1 MDINEKKEIV
11 TALSEDFKKSKIIL
25 VTDYK
30 GLDVESVTKLR
41 SELTKSNVDFKVV
54 KNTLLR
60 RASKDNDAALIEEL
74 FTGPTAVAVSY
85 DDPVAPAKIIS
96 EFAKTND
103 KLEIKGAVMEGKAIG
118 PEGIEALSSL
128 PPREV
133 LLGQVL
139 STINGVPTGFVR
151 VLSAVPTG
159 LLNVLQAIKDQKE
172 AA

>member
-1 MDINEKKEIV
+1 MKINKKKEIV
-11 TALSEDFKKSKIIL
+11 TALNEDFKKSKIVL

-30 GLDVESVTKLR
+30 GLDVAAVTKLR
-41 SELTKSNVDFKVV
+41 SELTQSNIDYKVV

-60 RASKDNDAALIEEL
+60 RASEDTDVALIADL
-74 FTGPTAVAVSY
+74 FTGPTAIAVSY

-96 EFAKTND
+96 EFVKEND

-118 PEGIEALSSL
+118 PDGIKALSSL
-128 PPREV
+128 PPRDV

-139 STINGVPTGFVR
+139 STINGVPTNFVR

>member
-1 MDINEKKEIV
+1 MDINQKKELV
-11 TALSEDFKKSKIIL
+11 TALAEDFKRSKIVL

-30 GLDVESVTKLR
+30 GLDVDAVTKLR
-41 SELTKSNVDFKVV
+41 SELTKSNIDFRVV

-60 RASKDNDAALIEEL
+60 RASVDNDVALITDL
-74 FTGPTAVAVSY
+74 FTGPTAIAVSY

-96 EFAKTND
+96 DFVKENA

-118 PEGIEALSSL
+118 PEGIKALSSL

-133 LLGQVL
+133 LLAQVL
-139 STINGVPTGFVR
+139 STLNGVPTNFVR

>member
-1 MDINEKKEIV
+1 MDINKKKEIV
-11 TALSEDFKKSKIIL
+11 TALTEDFKKSKIVL

-30 GLDVESVTKLR
+30 GLDVSAVTKLR
-41 SELTKSNVDFKVV
+41 SELTESKIDFKVV

-60 RASKDNDAALIEEL
+60 RASEDTDVALIADL
-74 FTGPTAVAVSY
+74 FTGPTAIAVSY

-96 EFAKTND
+96 EFAKINE
-103 KLEIKGAVMEGKAIG
+103 KLEIKGAIMEGKAIG
-118 PEGIEALSSL
+118 PDGILALSSL
-128 PPREV
+128 PSREV

-139 STINGVPTGFVR
+139 STINGVPTNFVR

>member
-1 MDINEKKEIV
+1 
-11 TALSEDFKKSKIIL
+11 
-25 VTDYK
+25 
-30 GLDVESVTKLR
+30 LDVAAVTKLR
-41 SELTKSNVDFKVV
+41 SELTESKIDFKVV

-60 RASKDNDAALIEEL
+60 RASADTDVALIADL
-74 FTGPTAVAVSY
+74 FTGPTAIAVSY

-96 EFAKTND
+96 EFAKENT

-118 PEGIEALSSL
+118 PDGIKALSSL

-133 LLGQVL
+133 LLAQVL
-139 STINGVPTGFVR
+139 STINGVPTNFVR
-151 VLSAVPTG
+151 VLAAVPTG

>member
-1 MDINEKKEIV
+1 MDINKKKEIV
-11 TALSEDFKKSKIIL
+11 TALAEDFKKSKIVL

-30 GLDVESVTKLR
+30 GLDVEAVTKLR
-41 SELTKSNVDFKVV
+41 SELTESNIDFKVV

-60 RASKDNDAALIEEL
+60 RASEGTDVALIADL
-74 FTGPTAVAVSY
+74 FTGPTAIALSY

-96 EFAKTND
+96 EFAKVND
-103 KLEIKGAVMEGKAIG
+103 KLEIKGAIMEGKAIG
-118 PEGIEALSSL
+118 PDGIAALSSL
-128 PPREV
+128 PPRDV

-139 STINGVPTGFVR
+139 ATINGVPTNFVR